1 MAKTSPNA
9 KNAAG
14 TDLAIN
20 NTMNINLPR
29 RKDADTPAQLSVAP
43 GTSIVIIGANGAGKT
58 RFTASMVGQ
67 LGEKAF
73 RISALDGLYDRRKT
87 IAGSQGLRGRCDA
100 TVVANL
106 ERGGTMPT
114 GLELLLSQLMHE
126 EMLNLISY
134 KLSAAN
140 GSEAKLK
147 RTKLDKVIDIWQ
159 DVFPDNKVLIDS
171 GRILFS
177 RGLDPENYSALK
189 LSDGERA
196 VLYYAGAVLFAPRNA
211 VIFVDSPEMFLHPT
225 LTSSLWNRLETLRR
239 DCAFCYTT
247 HDPDFA
253 SSRNGAPV
261 LWVRDCDIEKEAWDY
276 DIMPSQEGIASELY
290 ISLVGARKPVLFI
303 EGDSHRSI
311 DARLYPLI
319 FPDYTVRS
327 LGSCNKVIEATRTFN
342 GLASFHRLDST
353 GIVDR
358 DRRDDQEVNYLRSKN
373 ILVPEVA
380 EIENMFLLEDV
391 IRTMATINGTDAA
404 RAIEKVRHSVIS
416 LFKGELR
423 QQALQH
429 TRHYMKKMV
438 ERRVDGR
445 FPDIS
450 TLEQHVGGL
459 LEDLNPRGVYEQLCR
474 EFHNYIATN
483 DYNGILKVY
492 NQKST
497 LSNCNVAQL
506 CGYSNKDRYI
516 DGVISI
522 LSGIRPEAETLRKAL
537 RQALLVD

>member
-1 MAKTSPNA
+1 
-9 KNAAG
+9 
-14 TDLAIN
+14 
-20 NTMNINLPR
+20 MNINLPR
-29 RKDADTPAQLSVAP
+29 RKDSDKPGMLSADP
-43 GTSIVIIGANGAGKT
+43 GSSFVIIGANGAGKT
-58 RFTASMVGQ
+58 RFTASMVEQIGD
-67 LGEKAF
+67 KAF
-73 RISALDGLYDRRKT
+73 RISALDGLYERRKT
-87 IAGSQGLRGRCDA
+87 STSPQTLRGRCDA
-100 TVVANL
+100 SVVAGL
-106 ERGGTMPT
+106 ERGGNLPT
-114 GLELLLSQLMHE
+114 GLELLLAQLMHE
-126 EMLNLISY
+126 EMLNLIGY
-134 KLSAAN
+134 KLAIAN
-140 GSEAKLK
+140 DSQSKLK
-147 RTKLDKVIDIWQ
+147 RTKLDKVIEIWQ
-159 DVFPDNKVLIDS
+159 EVFPDNKVLINS
-171 GRILFS
+171 GKILFS

-196 VLYYAGAVLFAPRNA
+196 VLYYAGAVLYAPHNS

-261 LWVRDCDIEKEAWDY
+261 IWVRDCDIEQHAWDY
-276 DIMPSQEGIASELY
+276 DIMPSQDGIASELY
-290 ISLVGARKPVLFI
+290 MSLVGARKPVLFI

-319 FPDYTVRS
+319 FPDFTVRS

-342 GLASFHRLDST
+342 GLASFHRLDSM

-358 DRRDDQEVNYLRSKN
+358 DRRDDKEVEYLRGKN

-380 EIENMFLLEDV
+380 EIENMFLLEEV
-391 IRTMATINGTDAA
+391 ITTMAKMNGADPA
-404 RAIEKVRHSVIS
+404 RALQKVKHAVIS
-416 LFKGELR
+416 LFKSELR

-445 FPDIS
+445 FPDID

-459 LEDLNPRGVYEQLCR
+459 LDELNPRGMYENLCR
-474 EFHNYIATN
+474 EFHVFADSA

-506 CGYSNKDRYI
+506 CGYTNKDRYI
-516 DGVISI
+516 NGVISL
-522 LSGIRPEAETLRKAL
+522 LSGNRPEAEHIRAALRKAL
-537 RQALLVD
+537 GIS

>member
-1 MAKTSPNA
+1 
-9 KNAAG
+9 
-14 TDLAIN
+14 
-20 NTMNINLPR
+20 MNINLPR
-29 RKDADTPAQLSVAP
+29 RKDSDKPGVLQVAP
-43 GTSIVIIGANGAGKT
+43 GSSLVIIGANGAGKT
-58 RFTASMVGQ
+58 RFTANMVEQIGD
-67 LGEKAF
+67 KAF
-73 RISALDGLYDRRKT
+73 RISALDGLYERRKT
-87 IAGSQGLRGRCDA
+87 STSPQSLRGRCDA
-100 TVVANL
+100 TVVAGL
-106 ERGGTMPT
+106 EKNGAFPT

-126 EMLNLISY
+126 EMLNLIGY
-134 KLSAAN
+134 KLAVAN
-140 GSEAKLK
+140 GSQAKLR
-147 RTKLDKVIDIWQ
+147 RTKLDRVIEIWQ

-171 GRILFS
+171 GKILFS
-177 RGLDPENYSALK
+177 RGLDPENYSAIK

-196 VLYYAGAVLFAPRNA
+196 VLYYAGAVLYAPHNS

-261 LWVRDCDIEKEAWDY
+261 IWVRDCDIEQHAWDY
-276 DIMPSQEGIASELY
+276 DIMPSQDGIASELY

-311 DARLYPLI
+311 DAKLYPLI
-319 FPDYTVRS
+319 FPDFTVRS

-342 GLASFHRLDST
+342 GLASFHRLDSM

-358 DRRDDQEVNYLRSKN
+358 DRRDDQEVGYLRGKN

-380 EIENMFLLEDV
+380 EIENMFLIEDV
-391 IRTMATINGTDAA
+391 IRIMANVNGTDAE
-404 RAIEKVRHSVIS
+404 RAVQKVKHAVTA
-416 LFKGELR
+416 LFKAELH

-445 FPDIS
+445 FPDIA
-450 TLEQHVGGL
+450 TLEKHIGGL
-459 LEDLNPRGVYEQLCR
+459 LDELNPRGIYEDRCR
-474 EFHNYIATN
+474 EFHNYADSG
-483 DYNGILKVY
+483 DYAGILKVY

-497 LSNCNVAQL
+497 LSNCNVAAL

-522 LSGIRPEAETLRKAL
+522 LSGTRPEGEQIRRIFRKAL
-537 RQALLVD
+537 GIS